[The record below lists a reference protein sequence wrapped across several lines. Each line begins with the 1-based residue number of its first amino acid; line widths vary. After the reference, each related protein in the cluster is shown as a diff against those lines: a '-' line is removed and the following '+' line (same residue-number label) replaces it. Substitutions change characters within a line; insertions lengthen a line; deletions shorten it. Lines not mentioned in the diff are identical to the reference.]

1 MAMAAIT
8 AADGDSAGNVQ
19 SGKQGGN
26 SVPLIVM
33 GLPRGYTGR
42 QGQYRLGAVQC
53 LSLAFFVDTQ
63 HDGPIRRVQVQAHNI
78 AHFFNEL
85 WVFGE
90 LEVFYAMRLQSESMP
105 DPASAYQPGL
115 RCGMMWRIFLIT
127 SRGTPMFL
135 PCERSWRTGV
145 ELFRKKNSR
154 YWWYDF
160 VVRGERFRGSTKE
173 TKKPAAS
180 AKAAQ
185 ILNQIADGQRPA
197 INKKAPVLGDL
208 AVRFL
213 AYVENSKL
221 AEKSKTYL
229 RSGWKLLSGTEVST
243 TTGFTGL
250 NKVCDSL
257 DARKRGRFCNIAP
270 LNRPVILKGLTK
282 CNSRMRINHIT
293 AEIIDRLEF
302 PGSAYNVNCA
312 LKTLR
317 RMLHLAKK
325 QWGLIAMVPEI
336 KLAQEPGRSLR
347 LDDESERKLLLA
359 ISQLEHWKPY
369 QQKLLCDVI
378 ILIRDTGMRNKKEL
392 FRVRIEDIDFPNRA
406 IFIPDSK
413 TATGRRFVPMSDRV
427 LDILFAR
434 CGERREGWLF
444 PAPRAKAGH
453 LTTVDKLF
461 REAREKAELPEKLVL
476 YCGRHDFGTELLR
489 RTGNLALV
497 MRIMGQKSLKAAM
510 AYQHPEL
517 EQVRSVLNDRN
528 NAGENRPAV
537 N

>member
-1 MAMAAIT
+1 
-8 AADGDSAGNVQ
+8 
-19 SGKQGGN
+19 
-26 SVPLIVM
+26 
-33 GLPRGYTGR
+33 
-42 QGQYRLGAVQC
+42 
-53 LSLAFFVDTQ
+53 
-63 HDGPIRRVQVQAHNI
+63 
-78 AHFFNEL
+78 
-85 WVFGE
+85 
-90 LEVFYAMRLQSESMP
+90 
-105 DPASAYQPGL
+105 
-115 RCGMMWRIFLIT
+115 
-127 SRGTPMFL
+127 MFL

-160 VVRGERFRGSTKE
+160 VVRGERCRGSTKE

-229 RSGWKLLSGTEVST
+229 RSGWKLLSGTEV
-243 TTGFTGL
+243 
-250 NKVCDSL
+250 
-257 DARKRGRFCNIAP
+257 
-270 LNRPVILKGLTK
+270 
-282 CNSRMRINHIT
+282 SRMRINHIT

-427 LDILFAR
+427 LEILFAR

-517 EQVRSVLNDRN
+517 EQVRLVLNDRN